1 MIITKFNEIYI
12 EYNLQKISFN
22 NFSKI
27 FSWKQKQTKKQWRT
41 RDDKL
46 FLCNMSL
53 ITM

>member
-27 FSWKQKQTKKQWRT
+27 FSWKQKQNKK
-41 RDDKL
+41 
-46 FLCNMSL
+46 
-53 ITM
+53 TMKNQRW